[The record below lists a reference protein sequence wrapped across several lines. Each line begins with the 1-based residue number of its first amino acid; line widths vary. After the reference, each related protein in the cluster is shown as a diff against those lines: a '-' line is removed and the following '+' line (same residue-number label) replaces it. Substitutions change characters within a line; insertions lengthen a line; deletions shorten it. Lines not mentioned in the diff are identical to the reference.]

1 MSSLDNLALLFA
13 QELSRAVTAVGV
25 LNLPGFRQVPS
36 SARVFLG
43 MSIALACFAAKSPTV
58 SAGRIEDTFWLVCLQ
73 NLISGLAIALLW
85 NLVMEASSLAI
96 QLASVQ
102 SGLSYASIID
112 PTNDTE
118 SGSLIGI
125 TQFCVLITF
134 VTAGV
139 HLEFLAALLET
150 DRIWDGLRR
159 DGPTLGVL
167 KAMLGFS
174 FNAGLRLG
182 APFIASMLIL
192 DILSA
197 ISGRFAERFQVSMLI
212 FPVKWV
218 AVLLILLASTATI
231 HRVEGELAAKA
242 LGLIAGGR

>member
-25 LNLPGFRQVPS
+25 LHLPGFRQVPT

-43 MSIALACFAAKSPTV
+43 MSIALACFAAKSPHAV
-58 SAGRIEDTFWLVCLQ
+58 AGRIEDSFWVICLQ

-150 DRIWDGLRR
+150 DRIWDVLRR

-167 KAMLGFS
+167 KAMLGLS
-174 FNAGLRLG
+174 FHAGLRLG

-197 ISGRFAERFQVSMLI
+197 ISGRFAERFQVTMLI

-218 AVLLILLASTATI
+218 AVLLILLASTATL

-242 LGLIAGGR
+242 LSLIAGGR